1 MNSST
6 SEGDFVSKP
15 ALGQNREHRL
25 DIQAL
30 RTIAVSLVV
39 LFHLWPSR
47 VSGGFVGVDIFFVIS
62 GFLITSHILRA
73 VATDRFSIT
82 SFWAR
87 RIRRLLPAS
96 FAVLLVTAASVLV
109 FAPISLWQ
117 QWLREVQASIFYL
130 ENWLLA
136 ADSVDYLALANT
148 ASPTQHFWSLA
159 TEEQFYIVWP
169 LLIAGAL
176 LVVGRPSKNRRSAMF
191 ATLAVLTVSSLAYGI
206 YATATDPAVAYFSTP
221 VRAWEFG
228 AGALLAFAP
237 SLNHR
242 LWSTVAALV
251 GMAALI
257 WSGFFLTSQMPFPG
271 TIALVPVLGTM
282 LVIWAGVTSGW
293 LSKLFA
299 IKPVQWVGDKS
310 YSIYLWHWPLIILA
324 PYALKSD
331 LNLPTRLTLLSLSLL
346 LAWFSAELIEKPF
359 GNSGRW
365 PNIRPRRVFVTL
377 AIFSLVITSSLAG
390 AIEYSKQV
398 IATDAAA
405 AEKAANEVNR
415 CFGAAARAPRELPCE
430 NSKLTGIYPS
440 LAAAA
445 ADRGIDPKVCGVM
458 VRADSKPKVCHL
470 GTKNSE
476 VRIAAIGESHIG
488 HYVGGLEDLA
498 KKNYWALDII
508 WKAACPFSNAA
519 RDQDA
524 LLMRTCA
531 SWVGQAQNLLI
542 NGNYDLVITSQKS
555 GVEWAVQAGKSKEQT
570 AIDGLV
576 SVWQPIIDAGTPILA
591 IKDNP
596 RPRADVMSCLSVKGV
611 DKCDSKRSVSF
622 KFDPQVQAVQRIAS
636 PLVTLAKFDDVYC
649 TSTSCPPVIGHVVV
663 YRDDNHL
670 TNTFTRTLANYI
682 EPYVLAAVKQG

>member
-1 MNSST
+1 M
-6 SEGDFVSKP
+6 VKP
-15 ALGQNREHRL
+15 ALGQNRGHRL

-39 LFHLWPSR
+39 LFHLWPGR

-62 GFLITSHILRA
+62 GFLITSHILRD
-73 VATDRFSIT
+73 VAKERFSVT
-82 SFWAR
+82 SFWSR

-96 FAVLLVTAASVLV
+96 FAVLLATAISVVL

-130 ENWLLA
+130 ENWQLA
-136 ADSVDYLALANT
+136 SDSVDYLALANT

-159 TEEQFYIVWP
+159 TEEQFYILWP
-169 LLIAGAL
+169 LLIAAAL
-176 LVVGRPSKNRRSAMF
+176 LIVGKRSLRRRSAMLI
-191 ATLAVLTVSSLAYGI
+191 TLSVITVSSLAFGI
-206 YATATDPAVAYFSTP
+206 YATATDPAVAYFATP

-228 AGALLAFAP
+228 AGALLAFSP
-237 SLNHR
+237 SLNR
-242 LWSTVAALV
+242 KLWSPLAALA
-251 GMAALI
+251 GLAAI
-257 WSGFFLTSQMPFPG
+257 GWSGFFLTASMPFPG
-271 TIALVPVLGTM
+271 TIALVPVLGTV
-282 LVIWAGVTSGW
+282 LVIWANVNEGW
-293 LSKLFA
+293 LARVFA
-299 IKPVQWVGDKS
+299 VKPVQWVGDKS

-331 LNLPTRLTLLSLSLL
+331 LNVTTRLAIVGLTLI

-359 GNSGRW
+359 GNAGRW
-365 PNIRPRRVFVTL
+365 PNIRARSIFASLAIVSLAFAGTL
-377 AIFSLVITSSLAG
+377 AV
-390 AIEYSKQV
+390 AIEHSKQV
-398 IATDAAA
+398 IAQDAAA
-405 AEKAANEVNR
+405 ADKAANEANR
-415 CFGAAARAPRELPCE
+415 CFGAAARAPGEQPCE

-445 ADRGIDPKVCGVM
+445 EDRGIDPKVCGVM

-470 GTKNSE
+470 GVKSST

-498 KKNYWALDII
+498 KKNGWALDII

-531 SWVGQAQNLLI
+531 SWVGQAQKLLI
-542 NGNYDLVITSQKS
+542 DGNYDLVITSQKS
-555 GVEWAVQAGKSKEQT
+555 GVEWAAQAGKSQQQT
-570 AIDGLV
+570 AVDGLV

-596 RPRADVMSCLSVKGV
+596 RPRLDVMSCLSVKGV
-611 DKCDSKRSVSF
+611 DKCDADRNSAF
-622 KFDPQVQAVQRIAS
+622 PFDPQVEAVQKIAS
-636 PLVTLAKFDDVYC
+636 QRVNIAAFDDLYC
-649 TSTSCPPVIGHVVV
+649 TATTCPPVIGHVVV

-670 TNTFTRTLANYI
+670 TNTFTRTLSAFI
-682 EPYVLAAVKQG
+682 EPYVLAAIKQG

>member
-1 MNSST
+1 MST
-6 SEGDFVSKP
+6 PKDV
-15 ALGQNREHRL
+15 QHREHRL

-47 VSGGFVGVDIFFVIS
+47 VSGGFVGVDVFFVIS
-62 GFLITSHILRA
+62 GFLITSHILRN
-73 VATDRFSIT
+73 VEKERFSVAR
-82 SFWAR
+82 FWAR
-87 RIRRLLPAS
+87 RVRRLLPAS
-96 FAVLLVTAASVLV
+96 FAVLLATAASVLI

-159 TEEQFYIVWP
+159 TEEQFYILWP

-176 LVVGRPSKNRRSAMF
+176 LLVGKRSNRRRAAMLT
-191 ATLAVLTVSSLAYGI
+191 ALSVLTVASLAYGI

-228 AGALLAFAP
+228 AGALLSFAP
-237 SLNHR
+237 SLKHR
-242 LWSTVAALV
+242 IWSNVAALC
-251 GMAALI
+251 GLAAI
-257 WSGFFLTSQMPFPG
+257 GWSGVFLNSAMPFPG
-271 TIALVPVLGTM
+271 TIALIPVLGTV
-282 LVIWAGVTSGW
+282 LVLWASVSTGW
-293 LSKLFA
+293 LAKVLA

-310 YSIYLWHWPLIILA
+310 YSIYLWHWPLIILS
-324 PYALKSD
+324 PYALKDD
-331 LNLPTRLTLLSLSLL
+331 LNLATRLTLLALTLL

-365 PNIRPRRVFVTL
+365 PNIRPRNVFVTL
-377 AIFSLVITSSLAG
+377 AAFSIVITGSLAI
-390 AIEYSKQV
+390 AIDYSKQV

-405 AEKAANEVNR
+405 AEKAANDANR
-415 CFGAAARAPRELPCE
+415 CFGAAARAPGEQPCE
-430 NSKLTGIYPS
+430 NSKLTGIFPS

-445 ADRGIDPKVCGVM
+445 EDRGIDPKVCGVM

-470 GTKNSE
+470 GVKDSKI
-476 VRIAAIGESHIG
+476 RIAAIGESHIG

-498 KKNYWALDII
+498 KKNKWALDII
-508 WKAACPFSNAA
+508 WKAACPFSDAA

-531 SWVGQAQNLLI
+531 SWVGQAQKLLI

-555 GVEWAVQAGKSKEQT
+555 GVEWAAEQGKSTQQT

-576 SVWQPIIDAGTPILA
+576 SVWRPITDVGTPILA

-611 DKCDSKRSVSF
+611 AKCDAKRAESF
-622 KFDPQVQAVQRIAS
+622 MFDPQVEAVQRFAS
-636 PLVTLAKFDDVYC
+636 PLVKLAQFDDVYC
-649 TSTSCPPVIGHVVV
+649 TATSCPPVIGHVVV

-670 TNTFTRTLANYI
+670 TNTFTRTLAVFI
-682 EPYVLAAVKQG
+682 EPYVLSAIKQG